1 MVKLP
6 VVLTHPATGEPLPV
20 NVQVPVTEP
29 PVSTSLPD
37 GPPVPVRG
45 PVRVRVLLPDCTV
58 NVMVPVTA

>member
-6 VVLTHPATGEPLPV
+6 VVLVHPVGEPLPI

-37 GPPVPVRG
+37 GPPVPVSG
-45 PVRVRVLLPDCTV
+45 PVRFRVLLPDCTV
-58 NVMVPVTA
+58 KFRVPVTA